1 MSHEKELLEH
11 PPAMAEM
18 AGAAIDA
25 ESHLVPPHLE
35 AAEVPDGLAK
45 LEAETEA

>member
-18 AGAAIDA
+18 AGAALDF
-25 ESHLVPPHLE
+25 ESHIHVDHLE
-35 AAEVPDGLAK
+35 PDEVPAGLAA